1 MELHSQGA
9 GKNGKSD
16 NGDEPAEEGNYKTKG
31 NIICFDV
38 LDLSIFHDEDGAKG
52 CNSHDNDRPAKDEP
66 LEKIGQ
72 RTSPPEWKMNPSF
85 PPFGRGEW
93 RDLGSI
99 FSFNQK

>member
-16 NGDEPAEEGNYKTKG
+16 DGDEPAEEGNDKTKG

-85 PPFGRGEW
+85 PPFWQRGME
-93 RDLGSI
+93 GFGI
-99 FSFNQK
+99 NFQF